1 MRDRVRI
8 MLGSREICKRY
19 IGDRLVWKLDPLQK
33 ITIVGIETKLYGRF
47 IAFRVNDH
55 SSKFNGKVIKKIHI
69 DGAKEVLRIPSNSQT
84 PQLSG
89 SSMYINNINED
100 IKRYFS
106 ENGASS
112 SDFKPMN
119 IIFFVE

>member
-1 MRDRVRI
+1 MKDRVRI
-8 MLGSREICKRY
+8 MLGSREIVKRY
-19 IGDRLVWKLDPLQK
+19 IGDRLVWELDPLQK

-47 IAFRVNDH
+47 IALRVNDH
-55 SSKFNGKVIKKIHI
+55 SSEFNSKLIKKIHI
-69 DGAKEVLRIPSNSQT
+69 VGAKSFITIPSNSQA
-84 PQLSG
+84 PQLIG
-89 SSMYINNINED
+89 STMYINNINED

-106 ENGASS
+106 DNGASS